1 MLNNVLQ
8 EKLLEKEGKIVEL
21 ERRLLEREELVREL
35 ADKLITAN
43 IEK

>member
-8 EKLLEKEGKIVEL
+8 EKLLEKEGSIVEL
-21 ERRLLEREELVREL
+21 ERRLMEREELVREL

>member
-21 ERRLLEREELVREL
+21 ERRQLEREELVREL

>member
-8 EKLLEKEGKIVEL
+8 EKLLEKEGNIVEL

>member
-21 ERRLLEREELVREL
+21 ERRQLEREDLVREL